1 MRPFPQRRPA
11 SPSYVRPE
19 LIDPDLLD
27 AMTKSAEAEI
37 GRVARVGISLI
48 NEETFLRV
56 WPFI

>member
-1 MRPFPQRRPA
+1 
-11 SPSYVRPE
+11 VRPE

-37 GRVARVGISLI
+37 GRVARVGISLL
-48 NEETFLRV
+48 NEEIFLRV